1 MSSFQPIQRRLTE
14 PISLNNNIS
23 LGNPLDNT
31 QKLTSHKSLNKFG
44 RKKTVSFSTNIS
56 IINVDNWKSYNIDVS
71 EVGGCMA
78 WDAKKN
84 EEKRKKKEEE
94 ERKKKLEEDGCQ
106 CIIY

>member
-1 MSSFQPIQRRLTE
+1 MSSFQPIQKALTQ
-14 PISLNNNIS
+14 PISFNNNIS
-23 LGNPLDNT
+23 LRNT
-31 QKLTSHKSLNKFG
+31 LENNKTLTSHKSLNKLG

-71 EVGGCMA
+71 EVGGCIA

-84 EEKRKKKEEE
+84 EEKRRKQEEE